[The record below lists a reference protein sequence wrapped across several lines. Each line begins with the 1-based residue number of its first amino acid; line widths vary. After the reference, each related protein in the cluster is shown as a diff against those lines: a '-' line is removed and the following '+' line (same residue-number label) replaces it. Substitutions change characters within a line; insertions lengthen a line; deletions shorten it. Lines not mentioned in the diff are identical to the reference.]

1 MKAWGSLSFRWR
13 LVLALSA
20 GLSVGVTG
28 VMADGRSAGATRAL
42 VVSGLGGTPEYETE
56 FQRQAKTMAD
66 ALREV
71 ADDVTLLLGDM
82 SARARLRDELA
93 ALGARAAIDDTL
105 VVVLVGHGSF
115 DERDYRFNVPGADV
129 TGADLGDWLAAVP
142 PDRQIVVAA
151 TSASGALL
159 RPLQSPRR
167 TLVTA
172 TRSGGE
178 RNASVFARYLAE
190 ALGEAGADTD
200 KDGYVSALE
209 AFRFAEHRV
218 TGHYAE
224 RNEMATEH
232 PTWQGP
238 EPGVRFAR
246 LERPATLSGSANAGR
261 AAELE
266 AAIEALRADKANRE
280 PDAYF
285 AELQR
290 LLLELAML
298 RRDGTEAMP

>member
-1 MKAWGSLSFRWR
+1 MMAWAR
-13 LVLALSA
+13 LFLRRGLALTLSA
-20 GLSVGVTG
+20 GLAVGVAG
-28 VMADGRSAGATRAL
+28 APVDGGSAGQTRAL
-42 VVSGLGGTPEYETE
+42 VVAGLGGTPDYETD
-56 FQRQAKTMAD
+56 FQRQAKAAAD

-71 ADDVTLLLGDM
+71 AADVTLLLGDM
-82 SARARLRDELA
+82 SGRARLRDELA
-93 ALGARAAIDDTL
+93 ALGARAAVDDTL
-105 VVVLVGHGSF
+105 VVVLVGHGTF
-115 DERDYRFNVPGADV
+115 DERDYRFNVPGPDV
-129 TGADLGDWLAAVP
+129 TGADLGDWLAALP
-142 PDRQIVVAA
+142 AQRQIVVAA

-159 RPLQSPRR
+159 QPLQAPRR

-200 KDGYVSALE
+200 KDGFVSVLE

-232 PTWQGP
+232 PTLQGP
-238 EPGVRFAR
+238 EPTVRLAR
-246 LERPATLSGSANAGR
+246 LQRPATFAGSADAGR

-266 AAIEALRADKANRE
+266 AAIDALRADKANRE

-298 RRDGTEAMP
+298 RRDGTEGAP

>member
-1 MKAWGSLSFRWR
+1 MALGR
-13 LVLALSA
+13 LLLCCGITLASNCGWSA
-20 GLSVGVTG
+20 GL
-28 VMADGRSAGATRAL
+28 ADAADAGETRAL
-42 VVSGLGGTPEYETE
+42 VVSGLGGTPDYETD
-56 FQRQAKTMAD
+56 FQRQAKTAAD

-71 ADDVTLLLGDM
+71 ATDVTLLLGDM
-82 SARARLRDELA
+82 SGRARLRDELA
-93 ALGARAAIDDTL
+93 ALAARAAIDDTL

-115 DERDYRFNVPGADV
+115 DERDYRFNVPGPDV
-129 TGADLGDWLAAVP
+129 TGTELGDWLAAVP
-142 PDRQIVVAA
+142 PDRQIIVAA

-159 RPLQSPRR
+159 KPLQAPRR

-200 KDGYVSALE
+200 KDGYVSVLE

-232 PTWQGP
+232 PTLQGP
-238 EPGVRFAR
+238 EPTVRFAR
-246 LERPATLSGSANAGR
+246 LEPSAPFAGSASAGR

-266 AAIEALRADKANRE
+266 AAIDALRADKANRE

-285 AELQR
+285 AQLQR

-298 RRDGTEAMP
+298 RRDGPEAAP

>member
-1 MKAWGSLSFRWR
+1 MALGR
-13 LVLALSA
+13 LLLCCGITLASNCGWSA
-20 GLSVGVTG
+20 GL
-28 VMADGRSAGATRAL
+28 ADAADAGKTRAL
-42 VVSGLGGTPEYETE
+42 VVSGLGGTADYERD
-56 FQRQAKTMAD
+56 FQRQARITAD
-66 ALREV
+66 ALRDV

-82 SARARLRDELA
+82 VDGDRLRDELA
-93 ALGARAAIDDTL
+93 ALAARAAVEDTL

-115 DERDYRFNVPGADV
+115 DERDYRFNIPGPDV
-129 TGADLGDWLAAVP
+129 TGVELGGWLAAVP
-142 PDRQIVVAA
+142 ADRQIVVAA

-159 RPLQSPRR
+159 EPLQAPRR

-178 RNASVFARYLAE
+178 RNATVFARYLAE
-190 ALGEAGADTD
+190 SLGEAGADTD

-232 PTWQGP
+232 PALQGP
-238 EPGVRFAR
+238 EPTVRFAR
-246 LERPATLSGSANAGR
+246 LERPAGFAETASAGR

-266 AAIEALRADKANRE
+266 AAIEALRADKANRD
-280 PDAYF
+280 PNAYF

-298 RRDGTEAMP
+298 RRDGPEASP

>member
-1 MKAWGSLSFRWR
+1 
-13 LVLALSA
+13 
-20 GLSVGVTG
+20 
-28 VMADGRSAGATRAL
+28 
-42 VVSGLGGTPEYETE
+42 
-56 FQRQAKTMAD
+56 
-66 ALREV
+66 
-71 ADDVTLLLGDM
+71 VTLLLGDM
-82 SARARLRDELA
+82 SGRARLRDELA
-93 ALGARAAIDDTL
+93 ALAARAAIDDTL

-115 DERDYRFNVPGADV
+115 DERDYRFNVPGPDV
-129 TGADLGDWLAAVP
+129 TGTELGDWLAAVP
-142 PDRQIVVAA
+142 PDRQIIVAA

-159 RPLQSPRR
+159 KPLQAPRR

-200 KDGYVSALE
+200 KDGYVSVLE

-232 PTWQGP
+232 PTLQGP
-238 EPGVRFAR
+238 EPTVRFAR
-246 LERPATLSGSANAGR
+246 LEPSAPFAGSASAGR

-266 AAIEALRADKANRE
+266 AAIDALRADKANRE

-285 AELQR
+285 AQLQR

-298 RRDGTEAMP
+298 RRDGPEAAP